1 MAKISDVVKLKSG
14 YAHFVEL
21 KSAFEAA
28 QENADRMAMYR
39 PTKAHRMAF
48 PVALEIP
55 QVLFKPGAE
64 PGIVILVVVRISLA
78 PASVIVCFQGSF
90 AGGSST
96 GLLTFANSWIWSEAS
111 LAVGALFHPDPPFA
125 QEESNN
131 PNQPKNQDEG
141 IEIKRKEPY
150 IFVFLSIIG
159 IKRKLLET
167 G

>member
-1 MAKISDVVKLKSG
+1 LYIKTELFSPVTHLLRLAVLFDV
-14 YAHFVEL
+14 F
-21 KSAFEAA
+21 
-28 QENADRMAMYR
+28 RMAL
-39 PTKAHRMAF
+39 

-55 QVLFKPGAE
+55 RVLFKPGPE
-64 PGIVILVVVRISLA
+64 PRIVIPIVVRISLA
-78 PASVIVCFQGSF
+78 PDSVILCFQGSF

-96 GLLTFANSWIWSEAS
+96 GLLTFANSWIWSEAN
-111 LAVGALFHPDPPFA
+111 LTVGTLFHPDPPSA

-131 PNQPKNQDEG
+131 PNQPKDQDEG
-141 IEIKRKEPY
+141 IEIKRKESY